1 MSMLRNTLLVGSL
14 IFVLIAFGSQPRTG
28 YAQEAQEAP
37 VVMGIHGGA
46 GTIAPENMTDEEEQA
61 YHAALDEALQA
72 GYDVLDEGGSSL
84 DAVVAA
90 ITTMETSTLFNAGRG
105 AVFTSEGT
113 VEHDASIM
121 EGRNRNAGAV
131 AGVKRIEHP
140 IELAR
145 LVMEESRHVMLAREG
160 AETFAQEHG
169 IEMVE
174 NEIFHTERRKEQL
187 RRAQEQED
195 RSSSSSSGPRMPN
208 EPHGAEG
215 LLQTHEKFGTVG
227 AVAVDQEGN
236 LAAGTSTGGMTNKRF
251 GRIGDSPIIGAGS
264 YADNETCAVSST
276 GHGEYF
282 IRGVLAHDIA
292 SMMRYADYSVEE
304 AARTAIMEK
313 LPTIG
318 EDGGTGGVIALD
330 REGNVAMPFNTSGM
344 YRGFVDEEG
353 NITTRIYED
362 EN

>member
-1 MSMLRNTLLVGSL
+1 MLRNTLLIGGL
-14 IFVLIAFGSQPRTG
+14 IFALIAIGSQARVG
-28 YAQEAQEAP
+28 YAQEAEQTP
-37 VVMGIHGGA
+37 VVMAIHGGT
-46 GTIAPENMTDEEEQA
+46 GTIAPENMTDEEEQE
-61 YHAALDEALQA
+61 YHAALEEALQA
-72 GYDVLDEGGSSL
+72 GYEVLNEGGSSL

-90 ITTMETSTLFNAGRG
+90 ITVMETSTLFNAGRG

-121 EGRNRNAGAV
+121 EGRDHNAGAV
-131 AGVKRIEHP
+131 AGVKHIEHP

-145 LVMEESRHVMLAREG
+145 LVMEESRHVLLAREG
-160 AETFAQEHG
+160 AEAFAEEHG

-195 RSSSSSSGPRMPN
+195 RGSSSSGPRMPD
-208 EPHGAEG
+208 EPRDAEG
-215 LLQTHEKFGTVG
+215 LSQSHEKFGTVG

-251 GRIGDSPIIGAGS
+251 GRIGDSPITGAGS

-304 AARTAIMEK
+304 AAQAAIMEK
-313 LPTIG
+313 LPAIG
-318 EDGGTGGVIALD
+318 EDGGTGGVIAID

-353 NITTRIYED
+353 NITTRIYDD